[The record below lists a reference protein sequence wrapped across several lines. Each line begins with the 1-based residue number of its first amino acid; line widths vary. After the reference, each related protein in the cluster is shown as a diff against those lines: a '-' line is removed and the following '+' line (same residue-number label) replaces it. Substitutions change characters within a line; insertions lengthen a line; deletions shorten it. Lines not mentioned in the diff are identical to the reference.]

1 MMHTQTTCVGFAGL
15 VIVLG
20 LAQIGALDQHV
31 RLEEQLADEET
42 QLQAVLLEIEAEAT
56 GRARAGRPW
65 SWTVTRRVIRGAVNF
80 FRPFPGG
87 NGRSCA
93 TCHNPRDGFSLSPAT
108 VEARWRRLQRARRQ
122 NPEATDPLFRPIDAD
137 DGQDDFTLLRTRALV
152 KVRVPLPS
160 RVRLTADPTATHV
173 TLSRAV
179 TPLNMLKHT
188 APYQQDRSA
197 ATLEAQALGAVN
209 QHMEPTVQPTKDFLE
224 TVAEFQRQI
233 FSSVKVRKLSAAIN
247 AGRPL
252 PDVDPPLT
260 AFEQKG
266 KEKFDDF
273 CRRCHGGPA
282 QVKNL
287 ENRVAPPFD
296 GSTNP
301 ESLNIVVSNPPP
313 NGFPASVIQ
322 GSGFDLP
329 TQLFTVDL
337 PTGTKVVL
345 ESSDPGT
352 VLTDVRALE
361 TGGRQ
366 SGLQSLRC
374 PAAPRHQPDR
384 PLLSRSSR
392 EDARGRRRALSVV
405 LLLPQ
410 RRSRFPAAI
419 NRGRGH
425 RTDRRLHEEGA
436 LMAARISETAVDQNL
451 IRPTRDSRAARSPG
465 PVHIRTENRMP

>member
-1 MMHTQTTCVGFAGL
+1 MRTRIACLGFV
-15 VIVLG
+15 VIVALV
-20 LAQIGALDQHV
+20 QTGALGQDSST
-31 RLEEQLADEET
+31 EEPPQAGDT
-42 QLQAVLLEIEAEAT
+42 QLRTALLEIEADVVART
-56 GRARAGRPW
+56 RAGLPW
-65 SWTVTRRVIRGAVNF
+65 SRTATKRVIQGAVNF

-93 TCHNPRDGFSLSPAT
+93 TCHNPAEGFSLSPAT
-108 VEARWRRLQRARRQ
+108 VEARWRRLQRARLR

-137 DGQDDFTLLRTRALV
+137 DGQNDFTLLRTRALV

-160 RVRLTADPTATHV
+160 RVRLTLDPSATHV

-209 QHMEPTVQPTKDFLE
+209 QHMEPTVPPTKEFLE
-224 TVAEFQRQI
+224 TVAEFQRHI
-233 FSSVKVRKLSAAIN
+233 FSSAKVRRLSAAID

-252 PDVDPPLT
+252 PDLDPPLT
-260 AFEQKG
+260 ALERRG

-282 QVKNL
+282 QVTNL

-301 ESLNIVVSNPPP
+301 VSLNVVVSNPPP
-313 NGFPASVIQ
+313 TGFGSSVIH
-322 GSGFDLP
+322 GPSFDLR

-337 PTGTKVVL
+337 PNGTSVVL

-352 VLTDVRALE
+352 VLTDARALE
-361 TGGRQ
+361 TVGGNQVFNRFDVPQ
-366 SGLQSLRC
+366 LR
-374 PAAPRHQPDR
+374 
-384 PLLSRSSR
+384 
-392 EDARGRRRALSVV
+392 G
-405 LLLPQ
+405 
-410 RRSRFPAAI
+410 I
-419 NRGRGH
+419 NRTAPYFHDHRAQTLEDVVKHYQSFFLFLNVVRGFPLPLIA
-425 RTDRRLHEEGA
+425 DEDIEPIVAYMKKA
-436 LMAARISETAVDQNL
+436 L
-451 IRPTRDSRAARSPG
+451 
-465 PVHIRTENRMP
+465 